1 MSIFVAILGLALLIF
16 IHEVGH
22 FGAALAVGMR
32 PRGFSI
38 GFGPP
43 LAKVRR
49 NDIDYAFRAVPLGG
63 YVTIPGMT
71 RPQESDVDAFF
82 GGAIRDAPELVGPA
96 ERLKRA
102 LAADDFAQA
111 RVELDA
117 FSTAAGD
124 DSSNG
129 TKRGVRHIED
139 SLSDDAYWRQPIW
152 KRIVAI
158 AAGPATNLAF
168 AVVIFAIVLMSA
180 GGKPTTVVA
189 DVIDGRPAQDVGL
202 QPGDRILEIDG
213 ARVTPTQITE
223 RISGSEGGALILAVL
238 RDGERV
244 MLGPVRATLDDG
256 VYRLGF
262 VLGGEPFGFAES
274 WQESVLLTVR
284 LTGEIGKSLA
294 NIIHKEGREQ
304 IASPIG
310 IVDESSSAVDRGWES
325 YLAVLA
331 FISLSLGL
339 LNLLPLLPLDGGHIV
354 FARCREG
361 ARAGDSARDLR
372 TRLRGGNRRRAAAL
386 LHRPQQRSGRSRR
399 RLMASERQIS
409 VGGVAIGGGAP
420 VVVQSMTLTKTHDVE
435 ATTAQIAALASAGC
449 ELVRVA
455 VPKTED
461 ADALPR
467 SCACRRCR

>member
-22 FGAALAVGMR
+22 FGAAIAVGMR

-71 RPQESDVDAFF
+71 RPQASDVDAFF
-82 GGAIRDAPELVGPA
+82 GGTIRDAPELVGPS

-102 LAADDFAQA
+102 LSAGDFEQA
-111 RVELDA
+111 RVELEA
-117 FSTAAGD
+117 FEAAAGD
-124 DSSNG
+124 DAANG
-129 TKRGVRHIED
+129 IRRGVRHIGD
-139 SLSDDAYWRQPIW
+139 SLSEDAYWRQPIW

-158 AAGPATNLAF
+158 GAGPATNLAF
-168 AVVIFAIVLMSA
+168 AVVVFAIVLMSA
-180 GGKPTTVVA
+180 GGKATTIVV
-189 DVIDGRPAQDVGL
+189 DVFDGRPAKEIGL

-213 ARVTPTQITE
+213 ARVTPSKITE
-223 RISGSEGGALILAVL
+223 RISGSEGRPLTLVVL
-238 RDGERV
+238 RNGERV
-244 MLGPVRATLDDG
+244 VLGPVRPRVDDG

-262 VLGGEPFGFAES
+262 QLGAEPLGFVES
-274 WQESVLLTVR
+274 WQEAVTLTVR
-284 LTGEIGKSLA
+284 LTGEIGRSLA
-294 NIIHKEGREQ
+294 NIVNEEGREQ

-310 IVDESSSAVDRGWES
+310 IVDESSSAARRGWES

-354 FARCREG
+354 FAVAEKIRGHAIRREIYE
-361 ARAGDSARDLR
+361 RVSAVGIVLVLLLFFVGLTNDVG
-372 TRLRGGNRRRAAAL
+372 RL
-386 LHRPQQRSGRSRR
+386 
-399 RLMASERQIS
+399 
-409 VGGVAIGGGAP
+409 GGG
-420 VVVQSMTLTKTHDVE
+420 
-435 ATTAQIAALASAGC
+435 
-449 ELVRVA
+449 
-455 VPKTED
+455 
-461 ADALPR
+461 
-467 SCACRRCR
+467 

>member
-71 RPQESDVDAFF
+71 RPQASDVDAFF
-82 GGAIRDAPELVGPA
+82 GGAIRDAPELVGPS

-102 LAADDFAQA
+102 LSADDFEQA

-117 FSTAAGD
+117 FSAAAGG
-124 DSSNG
+124 DSANG
-129 TKRGVRHIED
+129 IRRGVRHIGD
-139 SLSDDAYWRQPIW
+139 SLSEDAYWRQPIW
-152 KRIVAI
+152 KRVVTIG
-158 AAGPATNLAF
+158 AGPATNLAF
-168 AVVIFAIVLMSA
+168 AVVIFAVVLMSA

-189 DVIDGRPAQDVGL
+189 DVLEGRPAQEVGL
-202 QPGDRILEIDG
+202 LPGDRILEIDG
-213 ARVTPTQITE
+213 APVTPSKITE
-223 RISGSEGGALILAVL
+223 RISGSEGRPLTLVVL
-238 RDGERV
+238 RNRERV
-244 MLGPVRATLDDG
+244 VLGPVRARPDPDDD

-262 VLGGEPFGFAES
+262 QLGGEPLGFVES
-274 WQESVLLTVR
+274 WQEAVTLTVR
-284 LTGEIGKSLA
+284 LTGEIGRSLA
-294 NIIHKEGREQ
+294 NIVNEEGREQ

-310 IVDESSSAVDRGWES
+310 IVDESSSAARRGWES

-354 FARCREG
+354 FALAEKVRGRAIRREIYERVSAVGIAIVLLLFFIGLSNDLGGREG
-361 ARAGDSARDLR
+361 G
-372 TRLRGGNRRRAAAL
+372 
-386 LHRPQQRSGRSRR
+386 
-399 RLMASERQIS
+399 
-409 VGGVAIGGGAP
+409 
-420 VVVQSMTLTKTHDVE
+420 
-435 ATTAQIAALASAGC
+435 
-449 ELVRVA
+449 
-455 VPKTED
+455 
-461 ADALPR
+461 
-467 SCACRRCR
+467 